1 MKRIFKFGIVVI
13 LPLIYSVVYCYAS
26 SEELLTAI
34 RDDDIEQV
42 KVLIQA
48 GVDINA
54 QDETGWITPLMQA
67 AFTNSFYITKLL
79 IENGVDVN
87 AKNNSGFTALIFAVA
102 EKSLIVSRLLI
113 EAGADVNVKGDN
125 GLTPLMVGA
134 LNQSYA
140 LVNLLLEKGADINLK
155 NSEGKTVIMLAGE
168 KDYDKIVA
176 LLESYRELKT
186 SKEISLTAPA
196 TKEPLPVPFNPLA
209 EGAGVQGW
217 IRKDIKLINAARG
230 NSLEAVK
237 SLIKEEVDINAVTGN
252 GTTALMW
259 AAFHNSPDIA
269 GLLLEKGADV
279 NFKNNAGMTA
289 LIFAAGANSLD
300 MAKLL
305 LENGA
310 DMEAV
315 SVHGVTSLIAAD
327 TSGYEEM
334 RIFLTRY
341 KTKRNEFSY

>member
-1 MKRIFKFGIVVI
+1 MKRIFRFGTVVI
-13 LPLIYSVVYCYAS
+13 LPFIYSVVYCYAS

-34 RDDDIEQV
+34 RDGDIEQV
-42 KVLIQA
+42 NALIQA
-48 GVDINA
+48 GTDINA
-54 QDETGWITPLMQA
+54 NDETGWITPLMQA
-67 AFTNSFYITKLL
+67 AFTDSFYITKLL

-87 AKNNSGFTALIFAVA
+87 ARNNSGFTALIFAVA
-102 EKSLIVSRLLI
+102 EKSLVVARLLI
-113 EAGADVNVKGDN
+113 EAGANVNVKGDN

-155 NSEGKTVIMLAGE
+155 NSEGKTVIKLAGE
-168 KDYDKIVA
+168 KGYDKIVA

-186 SKEISLTAPA
+186 VKEVPVTAP
-196 TKEPLPVPFNPLA
+196 KEPSPAPFNPLA
-209 EGAGVQGW
+209 EWATGRGW
-217 IRKDIKLINAARG
+217 IGKDIKLINAARG

-237 SLIKEEVDINAVTGN
+237 SLIKEEVDINAVTRT

-279 NFKNNAGMTA
+279 NLKNNNGMTA
-289 LIFAAGANSLD
+289 LIFAAGANSLA

-305 LENGA
+305 LEKGA

-327 TSGYEEM
+327 TNGYEEM
-334 RIFLTRY
+334 RIFLTKY
-341 KTKRNEFSY
+341 KGKRNEFSY